1 MSVKYHIYHLKAI
14 LKLPRVCFKKRDLM
28 QNLSNENEFD
38 LHENGPYSHING
50 FEQRLVLT
58 QKQKASWK
66 WPTLTLLSIS
76 ESFFLQ
82 SQNIL

>member
-1 MSVKYHIYHLKAI
+1 
-14 LKLPRVCFKKRDLM
+14 M

-38 LHENGPYSHING
+38 LHENGPHSHING

-76 ESFFLQ
+76 ESFSCNHKTYCKEVMIKNHFG
-82 SQNIL
+82 IF